1 MKVIGHKGAGASA
14 SENTASGL
22 KHAMH
27 LGLDAV
33 EIDIWPTADREF
45 VLFHDAHLG
54 RITGHGGWTNSLT
67 SDELSS
73 LPIRP
78 DRNDGVPAERLL
90 LLSEA
95 LDLIAGKL
103 DLVLE
108 VKRTRHE
115 LERYD
120 WVEERLWQTLTEHC
134 AQDWTLVISFDHRSL
149 YDLRC
154 LAPEAHVGM
163 LYAGEWL
170 RLWDE
175 IESLAPDALLPH
187 WAQTTPELVNAAH
200 RANLEVYPWAVD
212 HRDWMERFV
221 AMGVDGI
228 ITDHPEILLE
238 VLQRPQQTPSIE
250 QGSGGTT

>member
-1 MKVIGHKGAGASA
+1 VKVIGHKGAGASA
-14 SENTASGL
+14 LENTASGL
-22 KHAMH
+22 KRALT

-33 EIDIWPTADREF
+33 EIDVWPTTDRKF

-54 RITGHGGWTNSLT
+54 RITGHAGWTSSLT
-67 SDELSS
+67 SHELSS

-78 DRNDGVPAERLL
+78 DRNNGDPNERLL

-103 DLVLE
+103 DLILE

-115 LERYD
+115 LERYA
-120 WVEERLWQTLTEHC
+120 WVEERLWQTLTEHG

-175 IESLAPDALLPH
+175 IESLTPDALLPH
-187 WAQTTPELVNAAH
+187 WAQTTPELVDAAH
-200 RANLEVYPWAVD
+200 RADLKVYPWAVD

-221 AMGVDGI
+221 TMGVDGI
-228 ITDHPEILLE
+228 ITDHPDLLLSL
-238 VLQRPQQTPSIE
+238 LQRSPETHPAG
-250 QGSGGTT
+250 QGSGGIT

>member
-1 MKVIGHKGAGASA
+1 VKVIGHKGAGVSA
-14 SENTASGL
+14 RGNTASSL
-22 KHAMH
+22 KLAMH

-45 VLFHDAHLG
+45 VVFHDAHLG

-67 SDELSS
+67 SDELRS
-73 LPIRP
+73 LPIGP
-78 DRNDGVPAERLL
+78 PQDDGAPAERLL

-103 DLVLE
+103 DLILE

-115 LERYD
+115 LDRYA
-120 WVEERLWQTLTEHC
+120 WVEERLWQTLIEHD
-134 AQDWTLVISFDHRSL
+134 AQDRTIVISFDHRTL

-154 LAPEAHVGM
+154 LAPEACIGM

-175 IESLAPDALLPH
+175 IESLSPNALLPH
-187 WAQTTPELVNAAH
+187 WAQTTPELVSAAH

-228 ITDHPEILLE
+228 ITDHPQTLLE
-238 VLQRPQQTPSIE
+238 VLQRPHQTLPIE
-250 QGSGGTT
+250 QGAGGTT

>member
-1 MKVIGHKGAGASA
+1 VKVIGHKGAGSSA
-14 SENTASGL
+14 PENTATSL
-22 KHAMH
+22 RRALR

-33 EIDIWPTADREF
+33 EIDVWPTADHEF

-67 SDELSS
+67 SDELRC

-78 DRNDGVPAERLL
+78 KQGSGRPAERLL

-108 VKRTRHE
+108 VKRMRHE
-115 LERYD
+115 LERYA
-120 WVEERLWQTLTEHC
+120 WVEERLWQTLTDHG
-134 AQDWTLVISFDHRSL
+134 AQEQTIVISFDHRSL
-149 YDLRC
+149 HDLRR
-154 LAPEAHVGM
+154 LAPEAHIGM

-175 IESLAPDALLPH
+175 VESLAPDALMPH
-187 WAQTTPELVNAAH
+187 WAQTTPELVAAAH
-200 RANLEVYPWAVD
+200 QANLEVVPWAVD
-212 HRDWMERFV
+212 HREWMERFV
-221 AMGVDGI
+221 GMGVDGI

-238 VLQRPQQTPSIE
+238 VLQRPQETRPIE
-250 QGSGGTT
+250 QGAGGAP